1 MKIDQALQNGG
12 ETAVCS
18 GGKGILVENDHDS
31 LVAASF
37 EKILEGRLV
46 VGKDSSLGFAQTKL
60 DGTAQIPNVDGIVG
74 LETHEVH
81 GLLMLDKT
89 T

>member
-18 GGKGILVENDHDS
+18 GGEGVLVKNDHNS
-31 LVAASF
+31 LVVTSF
-37 EKILEGRLV
+37 EKIFESRLV

-60 DGTAQIPNVDGIVG
+60 DGTAQIPNVDGVSCH
-74 LETHEVH
+74 LNMNKSDQFV
-81 GLLMLDKT
+81 
-89 T
+89 

>member
-18 GGKGILVENDHDS
+18 GGEGVLVKNDHNS
-31 LVAASF
+31 LVVTSF
-37 EKILEGRLV
+37 EKIFESRLV

-60 DGTAQIPNVDGIVG
+60 DGTAQIPNLDFSSPGYSKGVQSQ
-74 LETHEVH
+74 H
-81 GLLMLDKT
+81 GPLG
-89 T
+89 